1 MNVED
6 REKLNAGEGSRWS
19 TCEMLLWGAL
29 GTKSNG
35 ERRYKTR
42 NALAAS
48 VVVCWA
54 LFAFA
59 MHLHPKIIVSTTVFL
74 AAFLTSYIAWEL
86 RRYLTQLDELARR
99 MQLEAMALT
108 YLTGFVLAV
117 WFGVLLTFMVLFS
130 HAPMHWPLKSLLLA
144 SPFLYFLL
152 EPIRAGWLY
161 YLSRRY

>member
-1 MNVED
+1 MF
-6 REKLNAGEGSRWS
+6 
-19 TCEMLLWGAL
+19 LWGAL
-29 GTKSNG
+29 GTKSNA

-42 NALAAS
+42 TAIS
-48 VVVCWA
+48 VVVILCWV

-59 MHLHPKIIVSTTVFL
+59 MHLRPKIVGSTTVLL
-74 AAFLTSYIAWEL
+74 AGCWTSYIAWEL

-108 YLTGFVLAV
+108 YLTRLVLAA
-117 WFGVLLTFMVLFS
+117 WLGVLVMLMALFS
-130 HAPMHWPLKSLLLA
+130 PSFKHWPFQLLLLA

-152 EPIRAGWLY
+152 ELIRAGWLY